1 MRNGMSEKDA
11 GFLGY
16 LASKDTIIENKNK
29 RVEDYNLNPK
39 KCKNCGNIISYE
51 DRLKTFCN
59 SSCSAIY
66 NNKKRKYTQE
76 VKDKIS
82 LTLKNSNHNK
92 KKEKRCKYCG
102 SIKGECIDSY
112 VCSKHRLYKSLEIF
126 GFDKKTIGSKDV
138 VDEFY
143 RVYDIIYNFYQKFS
157 SNEDALIKMF
167 NYKSGSANFIKL
179 LKSINI
185 KIKNIK
191 NAISEAYLEGRI
203 VLQKSYNSYKQGWHT
218 TWDNKEVYLRSSY
231 EFDYAKKLDE
241 DKIPYEVESLRIK
254 YWDSQRQE
262 FRCAIPDFYLPATN
276 EIVEIKSRWTLDEQL
291 MKDKIKEY
299 KKLGYNVKVICDYKE
314 IEIN

>member
-126 GFDKKTIGSKDV
+126 
-138 VDEFY
+138 
-143 RVYDIIYNFYQKFS
+143 
-157 SNEDALIKMF
+157 
-167 NYKSGSANFIKL
+167 
-179 LKSINI
+179 
-185 KIKNIK
+185 
-191 NAISEAYLEGRI
+191 
-203 VLQKSYNSYKQGWHT
+203 
-218 TWDNKEVYLRSSY
+218 
-231 EFDYAKKLDE
+231 
-241 DKIPYEVESLRIK
+241 
-254 YWDSQRQE
+254 
-262 FRCAIPDFYLPATN
+262 
-276 EIVEIKSRWTLDEQL
+276 
-291 MKDKIKEY
+291 
-299 KKLGYNVKVICDYKE
+299 
-314 IEIN
+314 